1 MKNTSSSTTSNARLR
16 PSGGGSSRGVL
27 DEATM
32 ASRASFAVIDSHN
45 EAVGMP
51 RESSREIR
59 SCTASRPE
67 SSCRRRFHTPLASVR
82 RVVTPG
88 PSPPPPWPPK
98 ISPPKSPRNPATVNG
113 DIADVDG
120 PQLAPT
126 TLRVSVTLHWSS
138 LSAPSAAPN
147 ALHKWPPR
155 GTLMDRCQ
163 STFETLLPS
172 AAGSRSILDAVE
184 EGQCEQSV
192 RLHRE
197 QVACTQA
204 RQGAVVPLAIVQLNQ
219 LREQPDLRRRFCTG
233 IAVCG
238 RECQASQLGEERRA
252 RPTVD
257 VAGKLQR
264 DQEILP
270 EPARVEAIRPRM
282 EGAAVDLDV
291 QHVACGTFRRARKL
305 SVHHLDA
312 ELPPIGARRQR
323 RLVRRCLVL
332 LVFFLHIAVVHL
344 LANHSEC
351 PHAREAH
358 LDAAQRVHLTLWHQI
373 YPRRT
378 QVSVLLLQLFQVDN
392 G

>member
-1 MKNTSSSTTSNARLR
+1 MQTLAPTPAPPALLFIRACSGSECSTRSLPERSSSRRSSRASPSEKRWSVIRLSADAPLPLKRRSAVTVTLRSHLLAPKRSASRTLTNGIEPRSRGSVRSVSKTTSLPVLGRIVPPSSCSLRMTTTPSSSTCTAAAVRASGVQRSRGSLRAWIRTRITCSKTPAAIRLRLRSSRPRTLDCSLTMKNTSSSTTSNARLR

-172 AAGSRSILDAVE
+172 AAGSRSILDV
-184 EGQCEQSV
+184 S
-192 RLHRE
+192 
-197 QVACTQA
+197 
-204 RQGAVVPLAIVQLNQ
+204 GA
-219 LREQPDLRRRFCTG
+219 
-233 IAVCG
+233 
-238 RECQASQLGEERRA
+238 
-252 RPTVD
+252 
-257 VAGKLQR
+257 
-264 DQEILP
+264 
-270 EPARVEAIRPRM
+270 
-282 EGAAVDLDV
+282 
-291 QHVACGTFRRARKL
+291 
-305 SVHHLDA
+305 
-312 ELPPIGARRQR
+312 
-323 RLVRRCLVL
+323 
-332 LVFFLHIAVVHL
+332 
-344 LANHSEC
+344 
-351 PHAREAH
+351 
-358 LDAAQRVHLTLWHQI
+358 
-373 YPRRT
+373 
-378 QVSVLLLQLFQVDN
+378 
-392 G
+392 